1 MNANLQRKQEIV
13 EQLKD
18 QLQSANL
25 AVLAEYRGVNVA
37 GMSDLRRQARES
49 NVRVQV
55 VKNSLA
61 RRAVEDTDYACLSD
75 QLLGPLAIAT
85 SSDPVAAAKLVAD
98 FAKQHE
104 PFQIQAGAM
113 NGQLLDAANV
123 NQLAKLPSRD
133 ELIGQLVGVTAAP
146 IRNFLGVLNQLPT
159 ALVRTLAAVRDAKQ

>member
-1 MNANLQRKQEIV
+1 MNVNLQRKQEIV

-18 QLQSANL
+18 RLQSANL

-49 NVRVQV
+49 DVHVQV

-61 RRAVEDTDYACLSD
+61 RRAVEDTDYACLTN
-75 QLLGPLAIAT
+75 QLLGPLAIA
-85 SSDPVAAAKLVAD
+85 SSTDPVAAAKLVAD
-98 FAKQHE
+98 FAKKHE
-104 PFQIQAGAM
+104 PFQIHAGAM

-123 NQLAKLPSRD
+123 NQLAKLPGRE

-146 IRNFLGVLNQLPT
+146 IRNLLGTLNQLPT
-159 ALVRTLAAVRDAKQ
+159 MLVRTLAAVRDAKQ